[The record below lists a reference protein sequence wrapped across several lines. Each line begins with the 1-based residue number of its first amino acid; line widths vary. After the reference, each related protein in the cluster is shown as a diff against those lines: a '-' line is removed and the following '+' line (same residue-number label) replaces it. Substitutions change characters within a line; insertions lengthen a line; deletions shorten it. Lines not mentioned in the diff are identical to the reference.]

1 MLRIL
6 SALPGS
12 SHPSRSVH
20 SVSFENTRIYR
31 KPQRR
36 EKDCGLVGGCCY
48 LSVVCVKQFLDF
60 VDQDVTNAVERLSLG
75 RKHVCSELP
84 QRAAVLIRRL
94 ILNLRS
100 LPLYL
105 QVRVAD
111 GGGRCLHGRSLRFDG
126 IDGFADVTVT
136 FRCHSVG
143 VYCEKRAVGYKMST
157 KVNALNM
164 QRGLPKSIIN
174 NCLQNQRVPTFPIC
188 VICFSS

>member
-1 MLRIL
+1 M
-6 SALPGS
+6 
-12 SHPSRSVH
+12 V
-20 SVSFENTRIYR
+20 N
-31 KPQRR
+31 
-36 EKDCGLVGGCCY
+36 DCCY
-48 LSVVCVKQFLDF
+48 LSVVGVKQFLDF

-75 RKHVCSELP
+75 RKYVCSELP

-143 VYCEKRAVGYKMST
+143 VYCEKRAVSHKMNT
-157 KVNALNM
+157 NVDALNCKQAIALTPLDAKVNELVEL
-164 QRGLPKSIIN
+164 GCS
-174 NCLQNQRVPTFPIC
+174 V
-188 VICFSS
+188 FSWVVTQATPHTSPRS